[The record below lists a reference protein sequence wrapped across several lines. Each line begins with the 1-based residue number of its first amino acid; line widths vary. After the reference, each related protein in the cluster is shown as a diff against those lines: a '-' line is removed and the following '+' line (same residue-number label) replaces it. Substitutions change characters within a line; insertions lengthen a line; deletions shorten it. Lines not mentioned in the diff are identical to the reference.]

1 MQTDR
6 QAMLPTLS
14 ELLTLPAFAG
24 AEVLS
29 GHPRLSQPVTWVH
42 VTEVLDA
49 ARFLSGGEL
58 LLSTGSLLAQASA
71 RAQTDY
77 LRSLQEGGAHGLVLE
92 LVQGFRELPP
102 ELLGAAQ
109 RSGFPLIVFRQE
121 VSFALLTRAAHARI
135 LHARGEVQGASLAPL
150 LDALTETGRS
160 LDFLQVQLGPL
171 LRLPTRPR
179 TVLMGTL
186 SALLETNF
194 NMAKAARRLGVRR
207 QTMYY
212 RIEQLRAM
220 LGDLNDPA
228 RQLGL
233 HLALELTRLE
243 ISETEGNGLEASE
256 IVLGSLHNS

>member
-1 MQTDR
+1 
-6 QAMLPTLS
+6 MLPTIE

-29 GHPRLSQPVTWVH
+29 GHPRLAQPVTWVH
-42 VTEVLDA
+42 VSEVLDA

-58 LLSTGSLLAQASA
+58 LLSTGSLLAQSPT
-71 RAQTDY
+71 RAQADY
-77 LRSLQEGGAHGLVLE
+77 LRSLEEGGAHGLVLE

-135 LHARGEVQGASLAPL
+135 LHVRGEVQEASLAPL
-150 LDALTETGRS
+150 LSALAETGRS
-160 LDFLQVQLGPL
+160 LDFVQVQLGPL
-171 LRLPTRPR
+171 LRLPIRPR
-179 TVLMGTL
+179 TVLMDTL
-186 SALLETNF
+186 VALLETNF
-194 NMAKAARRLGVRR
+194 NMARAARRLGVRR

-220 LGDLNDPA
+220 LGDLDDPK

-243 ISETEGNGLEASE
+243 FGEPEGSEPGAGKTAS
-256 IVLGSLHNS
+256 GSAHQS